1 MRSGPTSA
9 EAGIVKSRGN
19 VVTEATAS
27 NPGKPRRR
35 RTRSRRR
42 ARRRVILLTTVAAV
56 SLGVSVFFMEGW
68 ISSAVSRLKELGFN
82 FSLGGHAA
90 RTRLEHA
97 INDLRAGMLVSDEF
111 DKTLVLIQPA
121 NVYAQRL
128 VELGALKS
136 IDLLSSEGS
145 RYVYQ
150 VSFER
155 GNTIWLI
162 DLAPSGKIAH
172 MSVQF

>member
-1 MRSGPTSA
+1 M
-9 EAGIVKSRGN
+9 
-19 VVTEATAS
+19 TEATAS

-42 ARRRVILLTTVAAV
+42 ARRRVILLASIGTI
-56 SLGVSVFFMEGW
+56 SLAVSVFFMEGW
-68 ISSAVSRLKELGFN
+68 ISSAVSRLKEFSFS
-82 FSLGGHAA
+82 FSLGSHSA
-90 RTRLEHA
+90 RTRLERA
-97 INDLRAGMLVSDEF
+97 IADLRAGMLVSDEF
-111 DKTLVLIQPA
+111 DKALVLIQPA

-128 VELGALKS
+128 VALGELKS
-136 IDLLSSEGS
+136 IDLLSSEGA
-145 RYVYQ
+145 RYIYQ

-172 MSVQF
+172 LSVQF

>member
-1 MRSGPTSA
+1 
-9 EAGIVKSRGN
+9 
-19 VVTEATAS
+19 
-27 NPGKPRRR
+27 
-35 RTRSRRR
+35 
-42 ARRRVILLTTVAAV
+42 
-56 SLGVSVFFMEGW
+56 MEGW
-68 ISSAVSRLKELGFN
+68 ISTAVSRLKEISFD
-82 FSLGGHAA
+82 FSLGASSA

-97 INDLRAGMLVSDEF
+97 ITDLRAGMLVSDEF

-128 VELGALKS
+128 VALGELKS
-136 IDLLSSEGS
+136 IDLLSSEGA

-150 VSFER
+150 VSFEH

-172 MSVQF
+172 LSVQF